1 MPCPSE
7 TPTPRLL
14 LPSRMLTLGKQ
25 GARLMADK
33 KIADK
38 LLGRFLEFGGLIVFA
53 AGALTSLGGLGFV
66 LYQCALWLRDGNWT
80 HRTIRYAL
88 GEPPRS
94 SWGGVAQIIDW
105 VWMQPLGATMI
116 FGGFLVVGLG
126 IVITMK
132 GEEIARA

>member
-1 MPCPSE
+1 ML
-7 TPTPRLL
+7 RL
-14 LPSRMLTLGKQ
+14 GEQ

-38 LLGRFLEFGGLIVFA
+38 LMGRFFEFGGLLVFA

-66 LYQCALWLRDGNWT
+66 LYQCGLWLRDGHWT

-88 GEPPRS
+88 GEPPHS

-105 VWMQPLGATMI
+105 AWMQPLGAGMI
-116 FGGFLVVGLG
+116 FTGFVLVGLG
-126 IVITMK
+126 IVVAMK
-132 GEEIARA
+132 GEEIART